1 MENKQLQDLVIS
13 YRNGNESAFHI
24 LFENVKKPLFFN
36 IYSFVKNKEIAEDL
50 LQDTFIRFLNNIH
63 KIKPNE
69 NILGFLMVISKN
81 ISLDYLKS
89 NKKKDIQIDETIHIS
104 KSSDNIVSHVNQS
117 DLASR
122 IEKILNEKEFNIF
135 ILHVMEQWGFE
146 EISKYLKIP
155 LGSVTYIYSSS
166 LKKIKAE
173 IKEEELC

>member
-1 MENKQLQDLVIS
+1 
-13 YRNGNESAFHI
+13 
-24 LFENVKKPLFFN
+24 
-36 IYSFVKNKEIAEDL
+36 
-50 LQDTFIRFLNNIH
+50 
-63 KIKPNE
+63 
-69 NILGFLMVISKN
+69 MVISKN

-155 LGSVTYIYSSS
+155 LGSVTYIYSNS